1 MGMCSSSRSD
11 CDDLAPA
18 YAGRVSTTL
27 THDADA
33 RRYVLRN
40 DDDLVAALDYAENDS
55 SVFFTHT
62 FTAPALRGRGHA
74 ATVVAFAV
82 ADVER
87 AGGKRIVPAC
97 WYAADWFA
105 AHPERAGLLTRGQ

>member
-1 MGMCSSSRSD
+1 MTTIP
-11 CDDLAPA
+11 DDPPPA

-33 RRYVLRN
+33 HRYALSI
-40 DDDLVAALDYAENDS
+40 DGELVAALDYAENDS

-74 ATVVAFAV
+74 ATVVTFAV
-82 ADVER
+82 DDVER
-87 AGGKRIVPAC
+87 VGAKRIVPAC
-97 WYAADWFA
+97 SYAADWFA
-105 AHPERAGLLTRGQ
+105 THPERAGMLTRGQ